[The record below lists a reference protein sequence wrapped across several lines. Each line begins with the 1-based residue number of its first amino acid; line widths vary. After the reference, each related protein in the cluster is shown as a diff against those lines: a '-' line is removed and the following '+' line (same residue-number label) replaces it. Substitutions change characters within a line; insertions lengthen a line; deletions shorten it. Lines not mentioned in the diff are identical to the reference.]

1 MKAAL
6 IGPLPVIGLVI
17 VGPILSARDGGQF
30 EFIPPIWF
38 FFGALFWTIIFGGF
52 YVLLTGIVS
61 GWIAHRF
68 AFDTAVPASRLAIA
82 IAWVANLSLWG
93 WVVVVAMT
101 DS

>member
-1 MKAAL
+1 M
-6 IGPLPVIGLVI
+6 P
-17 VGPILSARDGGQF
+17 SRR
-30 EFIPPIWF
+30 FIPFSSTRTDLLETPVEPWF
-38 FFGALFWTIIFGGF
+38 FVGALFWTIIFGGF

-68 AFDTAVPASRLAIA
+68 AFDTAVPVSRLAIAIA